1 MTKVKTALFAALLAP
16 IGALAADQGLL
27 NMVMPDA
34 KVVAGLQVDT
44 AKSSAFGQYVLA
56 HMQPD
61 DAGFKKFMADTGFDP
76 RRDLREIVIASNW
89 ENTTSD
95 NRFLVLARGAF
106 DPGKIAAA
114 VQTAG
119 GSMTNFQ
126 GVTILLTNSKPHGTG
141 TPAGI
146 AFPDNSTALMGDVAS
161 VKAAIQRK
169 QGNSTASAS
178 LLDKVRDPSTNNDF
192 WFVTLVPL
200 SEFSSAMPD
209 PNMQGAMKGNL
220 MQAVSQASGGV
231 RFGDPVQITGQAVTR
246 SDKDAEALADVLRFL
261 VGMIQQNRDSN
272 ATAGQIS
279 TLLDALD
286 LKTSGNVMT
295 MSLAIPEKQLEQLFE
310 GIGQGHHQAAK
321 KAAHVH

>member
-1 MTKVKTALFAALLAP
+1 
-16 IGALAADQGLL
+16 
-27 NMVMPDA
+27 
-34 KVVAGLQVDT
+34 
-44 AKSSAFGQYVLA
+44 
-56 HMQPD
+56 
-61 DAGFKKFMADTGFDP
+61 
-76 RRDLREIVIASNW
+76 
-89 ENTTSD
+89 
-95 NRFLVLARGAF
+95 
-106 DPGKIAAA
+106 
-114 VQTAG
+114 
-119 GSMTNFQ
+119 
-126 GVTILLTNSKPHGTG
+126 
-141 TPAGI
+141 
-146 AFPDNSTALMGDVAS
+146 
-161 VKAAIQRK
+161 
-169 QGNSTASAS
+169 
-178 LLDKVRDPSTNNDF
+178 
-192 WFVTLVPL
+192 
-200 SEFSSAMPD
+200 MPD

-321 KAAHVH
+321 KAAHAH